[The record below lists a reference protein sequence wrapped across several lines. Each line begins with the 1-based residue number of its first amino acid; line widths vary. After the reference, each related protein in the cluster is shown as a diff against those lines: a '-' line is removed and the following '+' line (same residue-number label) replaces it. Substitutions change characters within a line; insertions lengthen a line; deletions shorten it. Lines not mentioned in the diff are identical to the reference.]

1 MVIKLHYACLE
12 RNNEYVQKYMSFL
25 TNIPLINEMGK
36 NGRCRYFYK
45 MIKVLFIFFS
55 LLKMS
60 YTVKK
65 EIAFEVI
72 FLHVMTYFLKTDC
85 LVIAKFKSLKQN
97 QNFQK

>member
-1 MVIKLHYACLE
+1 
-12 RNNEYVQKYMSFL
+12 MSFL

-36 NGRCRYFYK
+36 VGGIDIFYK
-45 MIKVLFIFFS
+45 MIKVIFIFFS

-65 EIAFEVI
+65 EMEFEVI
-72 FLHVMTYFLKTDC
+72 FLCVCVMNYFLKTNR

>member
-1 MVIKLHYACLE
+1 
-12 RNNEYVQKYMSFL
+12 
-25 TNIPLINEMGK
+25 MG
-36 NGRCRYFYK
+36 GIDIFYK
-45 MIKVLFIFFS
+45 MIKVIFIFFS

-65 EIAFEVI
+65 EMEFEVI
-72 FLHVMTYFLKTDC
+72 LCVCVMTYFLKTNR

>member
-1 MVIKLHYACLE
+1 MGGIDIFIKWSKC
-12 RNNEYVQKYMSFL
+12 FL
-25 TNIPLINEMGK
+25 
-36 NGRCRYFYK
+36 YFSHCYTVK
-45 MIKVLFIFFS
+45 K
-55 LLKMS
+55 S

>member
-1 MVIKLHYACLE
+1 
-12 RNNEYVQKYMSFL
+12 MSFL

-36 NGRCRYFYK
+36 MGGIDIFYK
-45 MIKVLFIFFS
+45 MIKVIFIFFS

-65 EIAFEVI
+65 EMEFEVI
-72 FLHVMTYFLKTDC
+72 FFVCVMTYFLKTNR